1 MPVLRFLHQ
10 GMVLLTALLWLLL
23 MTTLVLGVSRLL
35 RDEQRIGSNLDD
47 ALLAFRLAESGLR
60 AAEAALPAIPLL
72 HRLATMDVG
81 ELAGPDSPFTL
92 SCRQPR
98 NPQAWQ
104 KGLCLSATLA
114 GQAQA
119 PPWQQQDETG
129 IALLHPCGVARRVAL
144 QSLPAGSHCP
154 GVAPGPW
161 YWADPH
167 YLVEL
172 LDPRYPTTQ
181 GPGILFRVTARGWGR
196 QAGSMATVQSHI
208 VLLPDHAGGWQP
220 SRLSWRIVQ

>member
-1 MPVLRFLHQ
+1 MPGLKQLYQ

-47 ALLAFRLAESGLR
+47 ALLAFQLAESGLR
-60 AAEAALPAIPLL
+60 AGEAALFTIPQL
-72 HRLATMDVG
+72 HRLAAMEVG
-81 ELAGPDSPFTL
+81 ALKGTDSPFTL
-92 SCRQPR
+92 SCHQPR
-98 NPQAWQ
+98 NPPPWQ

-114 GQAQA
+114 GQAQS
-119 PPWQQQDETG
+119 PPWQQDEAG
-129 IALLHPCGVARRVAL
+129 IPLLHPCGAARRVAL
-144 QSLPAGSHCP
+144 QSLPASSHCP
-154 GVAPGPW
+154 GVSPGPW

-172 LDPRYPTTQ
+172 LDPRYPAKP

-196 QAGSMATVQSHI
+196 QAGSQSTVQSHI
-208 VLLPDHAGGWQP
+208 VLQPDRAGSWQP
-220 SRLSWRIVQ
+220 RRLSWRIVQ

>member
-1 MPVLRFLHQ
+1 VPGLSALHR
-10 GMVLLTALLWLLL
+10 GMVLLTTLLWLLL
-23 MTTLVLGVSRLL
+23 MTTLVLGISRLL

-47 ALLAFRLAESGLR
+47 ALLAFQLAESGLR
-60 AAEAALPAIPLL
+60 AGEAALPAIPLL
-72 HRLATMDVG
+72 DGLAVMDARD
-81 ELAGPDSPFTL
+81 LAGPASPFTL

-104 KGLCLSATLA
+104 KGLCLSAALA
-114 GQAQA
+114 GQAQL
-119 PPWQQQDETG
+119 PPWLQEDAG
-129 IALLHPCGVARRVAL
+129 IALLHPCGAARRVVL

-154 GVAPGPW
+154 GVSPGPW

-172 LDPRYPTTQ
+172 LDPRYPATP

-196 QAGSMATVQSHI
+196 QAGSQVTVQSHV
-208 VLLPDHAGGWQP
+208 VLLPERAGSWQP
-220 SRLSWRIVQ
+220 RRLSWRIVQ